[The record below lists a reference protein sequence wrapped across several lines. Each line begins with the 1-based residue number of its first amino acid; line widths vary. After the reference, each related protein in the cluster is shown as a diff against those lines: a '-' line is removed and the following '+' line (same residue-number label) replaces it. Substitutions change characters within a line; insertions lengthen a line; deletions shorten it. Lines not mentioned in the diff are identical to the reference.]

1 MKTHL
6 RYRSALTVL
15 MGFIALSSAH
25 AEERAPDHKITVR
38 TLKPQT
44 VLYTLHR
51 GPYAD
56 LGQAFGKLYG
66 LAGSKGLRPLG
77 PAVSVHLN
85 NPQQVRQAHWI
96 TEIRIPVADSAL
108 SLAGA
113 LGPMTDVKTVPGMK
127 VAVTVKPAG
136 IDSPELMLRKL
147 YRWIYQSGYV
157 HVDAPL
163 QRIVTDN
170 QAHDYKE
177 MTVEVLVPIAKVE
190 DLTD

>member
-15 MGFIALSSAH
+15 IGFIALGSVT
-25 AEERAPDHKITVR
+25 AEDRALEDEITLR
-38 TLKPQT
+38 TLEPQT
-44 VLYTLHR
+44 VLYTIHR

-66 LAGSKGLRPLG
+66 LAGSEGLRPLG

-85 NPQQVRQAHWI
+85 NPQQIKPRHWL
-96 TEIRIPVADSAL
+96 TEIRIPVAETAL

-113 LGPMTDVKTVPGMK
+113 LGPMTDVKTVPR
-127 VAVTVKPAG
+127 ARAAATVKPAG
-136 IDSPELMLRKL
+136 ADSPEWMLKKL

-157 HVDAPL
+157 PVDAPL
-163 QRIVTDN
+163 QRMVGDS
-170 QAHDYKE
+170 QAHEYKQ
-177 MTVEVLVPIAKVE
+177 MTVEVMVPIAKAE
-190 DLTD
+190 DLAD